1 MRLTRTISSAARK
14 TLSKPMSSLAP
25 GHILSGA
32 RWNYRIKEAVEGD
45 NTQISTGFKAEIIQ
59 HENSLGSPQWAFI
72 KAASPSDTTATENL
86 ERERQS
92 YLLPGVASAACFRK
106 LYNVFDN
113 SIGSTGTCIAL
124 EWLDT
129 TLAEVKYLPGAL
141 NYAIIQSFLR
151 AALSS
156 CIVLENQKFVNTD
169 YKPANILLSGIE
181 TGRVVAKVGDLGL
194 MFPTGDRFEAQPYS
208 MRAPKVFLGQA
219 CTKPSQVWA
228 VAAMLLSWIKPGIL
242 GEWDSPHF
250 LIDKAW
256 SIAKIKR
263 LFPSWNLPNPN
274 EVEGDTLKAAVK
286 SAGHMSLEEP
296 EMQAISPLDV
306 ELQGIEM
313 PEQLR
318 DLLRLMLIVDPN
330 KRPSASFVLTSREF
344 LAFEKLNGI

>member
-1 MRLTRTISSAARK
+1 MRLTRTISSTARRS
-14 TLSKPMSSLAP
+14 LSKHMSSLAP

-45 NTQISTGFKAEIIQ
+45 NTQISTGFKAEII
-59 HENSLGSPQWAFI
+59 HENSLGSPQCAFI
-72 KAASPSDTTATENL
+72 KAASPSDATSVENL

-106 LYNVFDN
+106 LYDVFDN
-113 SIGSTGTCIAL
+113 SMDGTGMYLAL

-129 TLAEVKYLPGAL
+129 TLAEVKYLSDVL
-141 NYAIIQSFLR
+141 TYTIIESFLR

-156 CIVLENQKFVNTD
+156 FIVLENQKCVNT
-169 YKPANILLSGIE
+169 
-181 TGRVVAKVGDLGL
+181 V
-194 MFPTGDRFEAQPYS
+194 FPTGDRFEAQPYS
-208 MRAPKVFLGQA
+208 MRAPEVFLGQA
-219 CTKPSQVWA
+219 CTEPSQ
-228 VAAMLLSWIKPGIL
+228 
-242 GEWDSPHF
+242 DSPHF

-256 SIAKIKR
+256 SMAKIKR
-263 LFPSWNLPNPN
+263 LFPRWNLPNPD

-286 SAGHMSLEEP
+286 SAGRMSLEEP

-306 ELQGIEM
+306 ELQGIRM

-330 KRPSASFVLTSREF
+330 KRPSASSVLTSREF